1 MKRPKDRLHKVIVI
15 GATPAG
21 IAATNKLGE
30 LGIPVTLVDRESDLD
45 RKLSRDEWKFASGL
59 GLNYAHRPG
68 LIRLLRNPMI
78 RCILPARV
86 QTVKHTPQGFRV
98 QITAEATFVDPE
110 RCTLCGRCEAVC
122 PVTTPQG
129 TKPIDYPGRK
139 ALPGRPTIEKRRQP
153 LCQAHCPLGVNA
165 QGYIALTLAG
175 RYQEALDL
183 VRQDNVLPSIC
194 GRVCTHPCEAA
205 CRRGLLD
212 EPIDIRNIKRFLAD
226 REAPPGGVETTKTP
240 SRKEKVAVIGSGPA
254 GLAAAADL
262 ARKGYGVT
270 VFEKESLAGGLLRY
284 GIGPHR
290 LPREVLDRDLQYIE
304 DLGVQLKTSS
314 RINLPG
320 DIPSLKKEFDAILFS
335 GGAWTDRR
343 LGVPGEDLEGVEG
356 CIAFLNRLYRGEIH
370 ALKENVA
377 VIGDGNS
384 AFDLARALVR
394 IGARVTL
401 LSWFPEEIIPAAE
414 DEVRG
419 AKEENVSLREKTQI
433 VGFYGINGKLDRLV
447 CRPTV
452 PGEPDAQGIP
462 WPVIVSESEPFEL
475 SFDRAFVAIG
485 QNGPLSPASPSAL
498 GVTERGFLKVDSAW
512 RTNLES
518 VFASGDAVKGPS
530 SVVDAMASGRAAARA
545 VHQSLNGGAKAAC
558 ESWRPEDKDFM
569 EIPSDIPSQ
578 ARPTMSERQPAARC
592 DNFTEV
598 ALGLSESQ
606 VVSEAER
613 CLQCGVCSQC
623 HLCAEACD
631 AVRAIRHESASEL
644 VVEHAGVVIIADPD
658 AAPSTIRGE
667 DVIRAY
673 GPTSAKTD
681 VYAMMT
687 RGFASAAQ
695 AMILLGG
702 TSHRPKGRGL
712 SFSPPEPGLSSEVR
726 LGLFVCRCNDAF
738 GWTEE
743 MTGHV
748 DQLAETQQVAY
759 GEVLQSACV
768 PEGSAAILK
777 AIRERGLTRVVLASC
792 VCCPL
797 DFVCSACTDQRSRLK
812 EALFKGTG
820 ISRAMVETCNLR
832 GEALR
837 FLPSDPTIALARFKG
852 LIERSMGRASR
863 LKALPSPARAYN
875 FTTAVIGESEA
886 AISSAMA
893 LAEAGIEVFMFGTA
907 EKPLSE
913 RVAHRN
919 ITSFEGSSV
928 LALSGTIGD
937 FHVFVEKGDFR
948 QTLPVG
954 AVIIGEGSRLK
965 IPYVPQAGLPSR
977 LVASAMQKRGV
988 AGVPFLYPGNT
999 SIAGLFL
1006 ASPQEVPVSER
1017 KKGAAA
1023 AVLAAAHMPR
1033 GPRQSKGYTVVI
1045 QEDLCRGCGRCLAAC
1060 LYQAISLEKNK
1071 AGGWSARVDEALCK
1085 GCGNC
1090 ISVCPSN
1097 AADSPYRDQS
1107 YLEQLLEEVL
1117 I

>member
-30 LGIPVTLVDRESDLD
+30 LGIPVTLVDRESDLN
-45 RKLSRDEWKFASGL
+45 RKLARDEWKLASGL

-78 RCILPARV
+78 RCILPAEV
-86 QTVKHTPQGFRV
+86 QSVKHTPQGFRV
-98 QITAEATFVDPE
+98 QIKAETNFVDSE

-122 PVTTPQG
+122 PVTTSQG
-129 TKPIDYPGRK
+129 TKPIDCPGRR
-139 ALPGRPTIEKRRQP
+139 ALPGRPKIEKRREP

-165 QGYIALTLAG
+165 QGYIALTQAG
-175 RYQEALDL
+175 KYQEALDL
-183 VRQDNVLPSIC
+183 VRKDNVLPSIC

-226 REAPPGGVETTKTP
+226 RDSRPRVGETRKNP
-240 SRKEKVAVIGSGPA
+240 SRKERIAVIGSGPA

-270 VFEKESLAGGLLRY
+270 VFEKESYLGGLLRY

-290 LPREVLDRDLQYIE
+290 LPREVLDRDLEYIQN
-304 DLGVQLKTSS
+304 LGIQFKTTS
-314 RINLPG
+314 RINLPE
-320 DIPSLKKEFDAILFS
+320 DFQALRTEFNAIILS
-335 GGAWTDRR
+335 GGAWTDRK

-356 CIAFLNRLYRGEIH
+356 CIAFLNRIYRGEIQ

-377 VIGDGNS
+377 VIGDGNA

-401 LSWFPEEIIPAAE
+401 LSWFPEELIPAAKE
-414 DEVRG
+414 EVRG
-419 AKEENVSLREKTQI
+419 AKEEDVALLDKTQV
-433 VGFYGINGKLDRLV
+433 VGFSGQNGKLLRLI
-447 CRPTV
+447 CRPTA

-462 WPVIVSESEPFEL
+462 WPVIVPESEPFEL

-485 QNGPLSPASPSAL
+485 QNGPFSSAAASGLGLSQ
-498 GVTERGFLKVDSAW
+498 RGFITVDSVW
-512 RTNLES
+512 RTTLES

-545 VHQSLNGGAKAAC
+545 VHESLNGSEDAAS
-558 ESWRPEDKDFM
+558 ESWRPEDRDFS
-569 EIPSDIPSQ
+569 EIPSNIPSQ

-592 DNFTEV
+592 DNFMEV

-606 VVSEAER
+606 VLSESER

-623 HLCAEACD
+623 NMCTEVCE
-631 AVRAIRHESASEL
+631 AVRAIDHATPSETL
-644 VVEHAGVVIIADPD
+644 VEHAGVVIIADPD
-658 AAPSTIRGE
+658 VPPPTVRGE
-667 DVIRAY
+667 DIIRAY

-712 SFSPPEPGLSSEVR
+712 SFSPPEPGLSAEVR
-726 LGLFVCRCNDAF
+726 LGVFVCRCNDAF
-738 GWTEE
+738 GWTEG
-743 MTGHV
+743 MGDYVGH
-748 DQLAETQQVAY
+748 LWETNQVAY
-759 GEVLQSACV
+759 GEVLQSACI

-812 EALFKGTG
+812 DALFKGTG

-832 GEALR
+832 GEVLR
-837 FLPSDPTIALARFKG
+837 FLPADPGLTLDRFKG
-852 LIERSMGRASR
+852 LIERSMGRAKR

-886 AISSAMA
+886 SISSAMA
-893 LAEAGIEVFMFGTA
+893 LAETGIEVFMFGTT

-913 RVAHRN
+913 KVAHRN

-937 FHVFVEKGDFR
+937 FHVFVQKGDFR

-954 AVIIGEGSRLK
+954 AIIIGESSRRK

-988 AGVPFLYPGNT
+988 ADVPFLYPGST

-1045 QEDLCRGCGRCLAAC
+1045 HEDLCRGCGRCLAAC
-1060 LYQAISLEKNK
+1060 LYQAISLQKNQ
-1071 AGGWSARVDEALCK
+1071 ADGWSARVDEALCK

-1097 AADSPYRDQS
+1097 AADSPYRDQA

-1117 I
+1117 M

>member
-30 LGIPVTLVDRESDLD
+30 LGIPVTLVERESDLD
-45 RKLSRDEWKFASGL
+45 RKLSRDEWKLASGL

-68 LIRLLRNPMI
+68 LVRLLRNPMI
-78 RCILPARV
+78 RCIMPAQV

-98 QITAEATFVDPE
+98 QIKAETTFVDQD

-129 TKPIDYPGRK
+129 TKPIDYPGRQ
-139 ALPGRPTIEKRRQP
+139 ALPGRPSIEKRREP
-153 LCQAHCPLGVNA
+153 LCQTHCPLGVNA

-175 RYQEALDL
+175 RYQEALEL

-226 REAPPGGVETTKTP
+226 HDTAPDIENRATP
-240 SRKEKVAVIGSGPA
+240 SKQERVAVIGSGPA

-290 LPREVLDRDLQYIE
+290 LPREVLDRDLRYIK
-304 DLGVQLKTSS
+304 DLGVQFMTSS
-314 RINLPG
+314 PINLHWE
-320 DIPSLKKEFDAILFS
+320 IQALEKEFDAIIFS
-335 GGAWTDRR
+335 GGAWTDRK
-343 LGVPGEDLEGVEG
+343 LGVPGEDLDRIEG
-356 CIAFLNRLYRGEIH
+356 CIAFLNKLYRGEIRE
-370 ALKENVA
+370 LKEDVA
-377 VIGDGNS
+377 VIGDGNA

-394 IGARVTL
+394 IGARVTII
-401 LSWFPEEIIPAAE
+401 SWFPEELIPAAKE
-414 DEVRG
+414 EVRG
-419 AKEENVSLREKTQI
+419 AKEENVSLRDKTQV
-433 VGFYGINGKLDRLV
+433 VGFSGQNGKLGRLI

-462 WPVIVSESEPFEL
+462 WPVIVPDSERLEL

-485 QNGPLSPASPSAL
+485 QNGPLASAFPSAL
-498 GVTERGFLKVDSAW
+498 GVTERGFVKVDSAW
-512 RTNLES
+512 RTTLPS
-518 VFASGDAVKGPS
+518 VFATGDAVKGPS
-530 SVVDAMASGRAAARA
+530 SVVDAMASGRAAAHA
-545 VHQSLNGGAKAAC
+545 VDELLNGRVDMAH
-558 ESWRPEDKDFM
+558 EPWRPEDKDFS
-569 EIPSDIPSQ
+569 EIPSNIPSQ

-606 VVSEAER
+606 VLSETER

-623 HLCAEACD
+623 YRCAEVCD
-631 AVRAIRHESASEL
+631 AIRAINHSSASGPL
-644 VVEHAGVVIIADPD
+644 VEHAGVVIIADPE
-658 AAPSTIRGE
+658 AAPSTVRGE

-712 SFSPPEPGLSSEVR
+712 FFSPPEPGLSSEIR

-738 GWTEE
+738 GWTDG
-743 MTGHV
+743 MGDVV
-748 DQLAETQQVAY
+748 DQLAETHQVAY
-759 GEVLQSACV
+759 GEILQSACV

-777 AIRERGLTRVVLASC
+777 AIRERGITRVVLASC

-812 EALFKGTG
+812 DALFKGTG

-832 GEALR
+832 GEVLR
-837 FLPSDPTIALARFKG
+837 LLPADPGLALARFKG
-852 LIERSMGRASR
+852 LIERSLGRAKR

-886 AISSAMA
+886 SVSSAMA

-913 RVAHRN
+913 KVAHPN
-919 ITSFEGSSV
+919 ITSFKGSSV

-937 FHVFVEKGDFR
+937 FQVFVQKGDFR

-954 AVIIGEGSRLK
+954 AIVMGEGSRRK
-965 IPYVPQAGLPSR
+965 IPYLPQAGLPPR
-977 LVASAMQKRGV
+977 LVTSAMQKRGLT
-988 AGVPFLYPGNT
+988 GVPYLYPGNT

-1006 ASPQEVPVSER
+1006 ASPQEVPASER

-1033 GPRQSKGYTVVI
+1033 GPRQSKGYTVVV
-1045 QEDLCRGCGRCLAAC
+1045 QEDLCRGCGRCLSAC
-1060 LYQAISLEKNK
+1060 LYQAISLQKNE
-1071 AGGWSARVDEALCK
+1071 ADGWSARVDEALCK

-1097 AADSPYRDQS
+1097 AADSPYRDQA

-1117 I
+1117 A